1 MERIYPLHSRVDT
14 ERISAKYKKGRL
26 EIRIPD
32 KATALR
38 AFYAVL
44 FFFLYGSRLEIGIPY
59 NNKATALRALYA
71 VLFTALL
78 RLHAKALLRLY

>member
-44 FFFLYGSRLEIGIPY
+44 FFFFVRLSSRDGHPL
-59 NNKATALRALYA
+59 
-71 VLFTALL
+71 
-78 RLHAKALLRLY
+78 

>member
-44 FFFLYGSRLEIGIPY
+44 FFFC
-59 NNKATALRALYA
+59 TAL
-71 VLFTALL
+71 V
-78 RLHAKALLRLY
+78 